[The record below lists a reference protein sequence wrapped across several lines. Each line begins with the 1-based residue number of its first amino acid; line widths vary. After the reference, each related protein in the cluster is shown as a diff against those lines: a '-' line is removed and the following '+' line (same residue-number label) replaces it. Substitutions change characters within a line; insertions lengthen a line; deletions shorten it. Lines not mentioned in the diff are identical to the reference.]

1 MGTSARDDFQRDVAR
16 IALAATHQYGFALA
30 GSGAIREHQLTNR
43 PAEDINLFTAV
54 SHQFHAST
62 TVSITS

>member
-16 IALAATHQYGFALA
+16 IALAATHQYGVALA

-43 PAEDINLFTAV
+43 PTEDVDLFAVISHRNSFSAAVTAV
-54 SHQFHAST
+54 
-62 TVSITS
+62 